1 MISDGSGTHKEEQA
15 LGPITPLY
23 PQVRLYAFEY
33 RRKPVGDN

>member
-1 MISDGSGTHKEEQA
+1 MISDGSGNPKEQA

-33 RRKPVGDN
+33 RRVSVEDN